1 MILNAVTN
9 ATNSTVTRPI
19 GSSDRFIS
27 QNISARSISRW
38 FFGIAAAASFFQL
51 SDIQRATA
59 DVTSSR
65 INNADTRLAKQVNQ
79 LLETGKCPSCNLAGA
94 DLRDAHLIGADLR
107 NASLEGANLTGAN
120 LEGADL
126 TGATLKNANLTEV
139 MLSNADLRYSD
150 LTNANL
156 ERSIAYNADTRG
168 ATLVNLNLADAKIW
182 NSGISVGGDEP
193 IK

>member
-1 MILNAVTN
+1 MILNTLTNVTPSI
-9 ATNSTVTRPI
+9 ATIPTHPIVRSAHFNS
-19 GSSDRFIS
+19 FW
-27 QNISARSISRW
+27 SISLW
-38 FFGIAAAASFFQL
+38 FVGITTTSLTLQVGDIQHSTAAAAN
-51 SDIQRATA
+51 RP
-59 DVTSSR
+59 VVE
-65 INNADTRLAKQVNQ
+65 QVELVRQ
-79 LLETGKCPSCNLAGA
+79 LLETGKCPSCNLGGA
-94 DLRDAHLIGADLR
+94 DLRNAHLIGADLR
-107 NASLEGANLTGAN
+107 NANLEGANLTGAN

-156 ERSIAYNADTRG
+156 QRSIAYNADTRG